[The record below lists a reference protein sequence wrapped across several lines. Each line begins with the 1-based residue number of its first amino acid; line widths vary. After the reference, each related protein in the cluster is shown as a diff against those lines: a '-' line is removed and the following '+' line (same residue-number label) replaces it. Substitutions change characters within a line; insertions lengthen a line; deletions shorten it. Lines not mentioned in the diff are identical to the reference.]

1 MAKSNVMKPEW
12 FKDKRVLD
20 IGSFDG
26 VLDIVISSK
35 FAPKLLVGIDIDH
48 HLTAKA
54 MQSLH
59 DSINNEK
66 SMPVIAQII
75 VPRADYKDLK
85 VEGVP

>member
-54 MQSLH
+54 M
-59 DSINNEK
+59 
-66 SMPVIAQII
+66 
-75 VPRADYKDLK
+75 
-85 VEGVP
+85 